1 MLHYHY
7 VPFGKMS
14 PPRITTSIIIIIIII
29 PPPQILVSIISYF
42 PPPGASGSCSSPARL
57 CPYPHLHHGPGKGVV
72 MGRGGARGTLPSR
85 PLSALSPRLPARPP
99 PGRSRAEEEA
109 AAAPPRRATRSPRS
123 AYTSREAVPPPQP
136 TGGSGRGRRTGE
148 GRAPDPSVRP
158 ALPLPLLPRRTC
170 GVRTREIVLNPE
182 RKR

>member
-14 PPRITTSIIIIIIII
+14 PPQITTSIIIIIIII

-57 CPYPHLHHGPGKGVV
+57 CPCPHLHHGPGKGVV

-109 AAAPPRRATRSPRS
+109 AAAPPA
-123 AYTSREAVPPPQP
+123 APQ
-136 TGGSGRGRRTGE
+136 GH
-148 GRAPDPSVRP
+148 P
-158 ALPLPLLPRRTC
+158 ALPTRPGRPCPPHSPRGGPGGGGGRAKEELRIHRCVPRCLFLSFLAGRATS
-170 GVRTREIVLNPE
+170 GPGRSF
-182 RKR
+182 